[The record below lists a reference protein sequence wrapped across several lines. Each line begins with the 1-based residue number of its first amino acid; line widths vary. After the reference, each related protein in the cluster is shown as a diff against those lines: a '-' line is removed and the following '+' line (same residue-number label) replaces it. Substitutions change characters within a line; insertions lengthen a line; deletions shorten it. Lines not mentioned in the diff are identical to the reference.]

1 MSSVLYQI
9 KDFIQN
15 FIETTC
21 SVIEFDIYVVDNNL
35 SRVAGTSKF
44 KKLLGLALPIGSAND
59 NVMKSRKILIMDNP
73 LENSICDNCP
83 IKPTGNCFKEH
94 MIIYPI
100 VQDKKNLGTITIVA
114 LTDDLK
120 VKMKKMR
127 DKLIAFLEKLGEAII
142 AKIKEKQ
149 SSDRFFSVLN
159 AISEGI
165 VLTDFSGKVIQYN
178 DVMERVL
185 ENKNN
190 IKEIFPNNFVENTID
205 ELRNSNNYEGEV
217 DLKGSIQNLR
227 MFLTVKPINNSEKSD
242 ILFIFAHK
250 KELSNIAY
258 KLLADASHLNINID
272 SIKGNSKL
280 INQTK
285 KLAE

>member
-35 SRVAGTSKF
+35 SRVAGTGKF
-44 KKLLGLALPIGSAND
+44 KELLGLSLPIGSANH
-59 NVMKSRKILIMDNP
+59 NVMKSEKLLIMDNP

-83 IKPTGNCFKEH
+83 IKPTGNCLREH

-100 VQDKKNLGTITIVA
+100 VQNKKGFGTITIVA

-120 VKMKKMR
+120 LKMEKMR
-127 DKLIAFLEKLGEAII
+127 EKLIAFLEKLGEAII

-178 DVMERVL
+178 NVMEKVV

-190 IKEIFPNNFVENTID
+190 IKEILPKNFFENTMED
-205 ELRNSNNYEGEV
+205 LRNSNNYEGEV

-227 MFLTVKPINNSEKSD
+227 MFLTVKPINNNEKSD